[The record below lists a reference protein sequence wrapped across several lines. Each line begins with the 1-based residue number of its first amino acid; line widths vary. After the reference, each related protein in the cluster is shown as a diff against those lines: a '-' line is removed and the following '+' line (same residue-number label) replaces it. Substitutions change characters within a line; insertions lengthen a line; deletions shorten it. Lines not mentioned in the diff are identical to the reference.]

1 MELDS
6 IWVQATCCMQ
16 LEKHYQLLV
25 NNWAKPTV
33 GKNHAIEGSET
44 AWHPLA
50 KVSFDLHLIKGRQ
63 TFNRPFNSLL
73 SLFDWIWKVGRI
85 YFLWTCLKN
94 RAKIYKTSYWYSWC
108 WGTIQMCTCHMYM
121 DNVRCTMYMS
131 LANSKGS
138 GGGMVVLSYTTAAWK
153 LSSLTGTKS
162 FVCSWTFCETLW
174 KVPLKL
180 NGDVWRGAQFTHSK
194 QVVIRP

>member
-1 MELDS
+1 MITNIRWSRKILIPGIKGYKWSRRVQKRAKHDCIQIYPNGLSLMELDS
-6 IWVQATCCMQ
+6 IWVQAKCCMQ
-16 LEKHYQLLV
+16 LEKQYQHLV

-85 YFLWTCLKN
+85 YFLWTCINN
-94 RAKIYKTSYWYSWC
+94 RAKI
-108 WGTIQMCTCHMYM
+108 
-121 DNVRCTMYMS
+121 
-131 LANSKGS
+131 
-138 GGGMVVLSYTTAAWK
+138 
-153 LSSLTGTKS
+153 
-162 FVCSWTFCETLW
+162 
-174 KVPLKL
+174 
-180 NGDVWRGAQFTHSK
+180 
-194 QVVIRP
+194 